1 MARRPKWRGSRVQSS
16 SSLALSMAYKEVNMT
31 ELESGVAFLALLAL
45 ILWAKV
51 VLGFLD
57 QINRR

>member
-1 MARRPKWRGSRVQSS
+1 
-16 SSLALSMAYKEVNMT
+16 MAYKEVNMT